1 MMEIP
6 ITCYYLTRVIP
17 ITSDDHWIDLKGKIL
32 IRSGGPGYSLVST
45 ASSYGLIRIPPKA
58 LKQAGL
64 SLRTV
69 SHVATSTLVHS
80 TGGQG
85 STDFAPTSTDS
96 EVLAGHTHTGTNT
109 ENNKRKAW

>member
-6 ITCYYLTRVIP
+6 ITCYYLTRVIT

-64 SLRTV
+64 SLRTI
-69 SHVATSTLVHS
+69 SHVASSTLVHS

-85 STDFAPTSTDS
+85 STAFVTTSIDS
-96 EVLAGHTHTGTNT
+96 EILTGNT
-109 ENNKRKAW
+109 YINTQTA